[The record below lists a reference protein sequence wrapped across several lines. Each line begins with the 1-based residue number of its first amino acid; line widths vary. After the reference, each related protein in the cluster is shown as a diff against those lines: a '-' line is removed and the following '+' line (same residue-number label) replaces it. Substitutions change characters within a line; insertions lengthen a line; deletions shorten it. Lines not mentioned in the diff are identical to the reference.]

1 MSESIR
7 EYLRA
12 RFVVPGSLLPETPN
26 AKKVEDYYFVLH
38 TMRIINGDDRP
49 ERFINHGK
57 PGKTEKGEEPI
68 RTENTHN
75 GGKNP
80 PYMNFPPFFEQV
92 FEQVKKNPS
101 KTYTEVYDDRAFLGD
116 YFGLTQK
123 KDEGLGKFREE
134 VGGKLTEFMNE
145 VNAERKFSPEEEGS
159 AVNFLLYLKDKVQK
173 SDTIKEKGNLEKA
186 IEDLMRPLLSS
197 TEEKKIAELILLG
210 ECHQIIFTGAPG
222 TGKTYAA
229 KRLAEALGGE
239 LSWKD
244 KRGGKH
250 AYYELVQF
258 HPSYDYTDFVEGLR
272 PAETESGVSFHRVDG
287 VFKSFCRHVVNCQN
301 PNNLYFF
308 IIDEINR
315 ANLSKVFGELM
326 FCLERDK
333 RGPENKVI
341 TQYHNLPTYK
351 KNGEKETKDVFQDGF
366 YIPEN
371 VVILGT
377 MNDIDRSVD
386 TMDFALRRR
395 FEWVEFEVDKKSLK
409 EAFEAVDKNG
419 KGIFGA
425 GIKNGATELAGAVT
439 RLNAVIEAEGGAFGL
454 NRHYY
459 ISQGQFANLPEH
471 IKGRGL
477 DTIKKHVWE
486 YRIESLL
493 REYIRGEDPGKVDEF
508 IEKAHNGF
516 FGSAGQS
523 NGNQAE

>member
-12 RFVVPGSLLPETPN
+12 RFVKPELPLPETPN
-26 AKKVEDYYFVLH
+26 AKDARDYYFVLH
-38 TMRIINGDDRP
+38 TMRMINGDKKP
-49 ERFINHGK
+49 ECFVNHGD
-57 PGKTEKGEEPI
+57 PQGTEESTKINMCKVDKESEEP
-68 RTENTHN
+68 
-75 GGKNP
+75 
-80 PYMNFPPFFEQV
+80 YMYFTPFFKRV
-92 FEQVKKNPS
+92 FKQARENS
-101 KTYTEVYDDRAFLGD
+101 GSNNRTVYYNDLPFLGG
-116 YFGLTQK
+116 YFGLEMDSTSF
-123 KDEGLGKFREE
+123 DERGKI

-145 VNAERKFSPEEEGS
+145 VTAEREFSPEEEGS

-210 ECHQIIFTGAPG
+210 ECHQIIYTGAPG

-229 KRLAEALGGE
+229 KRVAEALGGE

-244 KRGGKH
+244 KRGEKH
-250 AYYELVQF
+250 PYYELVQF

-287 VFKSFCRHVVNCQN
+287 VFKSFCRHVVNCKN
-301 PNNLYFF
+301 PKNLYFF

-351 KNGEKETKDVFQDGF
+351 KNGEKETKDVFRDGF

-395 FEWVEFEVDKKSLK
+395 FEWVEFEVTDGTLEK
-409 EAFEAVDKNG
+409 AFEAVDG
-419 KGIFGA
+419 AGTAIFGA
-425 GIKNGATELAGAVT
+425 GIKNGAEELAKVVT
-439 RLNAVIEAEGGAFGL
+439 RLNDTIREKGEEFGL
-454 NRHYY
+454 NQHYF
-459 ISQGQFANLPEH
+459 ISQGQFANLPNH
-471 IKGRGL
+471 IKSEEL
-477 DTIKKHVWE
+477 ENIKQHVWD

-493 REYIRGEDPGKVDEF
+493 REYLRGEDTNEVESF
-508 IEKAHNGF
+508 ITA
-516 FGSAGQS
+516 A
-523 NGNQAE
+523 AEAFEVKHEDKSKKG